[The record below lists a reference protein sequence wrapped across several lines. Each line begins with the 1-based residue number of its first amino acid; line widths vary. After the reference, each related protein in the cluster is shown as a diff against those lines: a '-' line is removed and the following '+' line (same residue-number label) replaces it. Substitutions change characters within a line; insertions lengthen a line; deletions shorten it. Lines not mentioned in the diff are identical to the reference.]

1 MVILIKKENL
11 QNDNIMNFL
20 FHNMIL
26 TDRLQYP
33 LLIFSIG
40 YAQIIKGG

>member
-11 QNDNIMNFL
+11 QNDYIMNFL
-20 FHNMIL
+20 FHNVIL
-26 TDRLQYP
+26 TYRLQYFMWIP
-33 LLIFSIG
+33 SLG

>member
-20 FHNMIL
+20 LHNMIS
-26 TDRLQYP
+26 TCRLQY
-33 LLIFSIG
+33 LMLIFLIG